1 MKLSNEVKVGLVV
14 TAGIVFLIW
23 GINFLKGTDIFS
35 SRNTYYA
42 IYHNVD
48 GLRESDPIILS
59 GYKVGHVDDLIF
71 LEDRSGQIAVT
82 LMIED
87 RIKVPKNSTV
97 RIITDLLGTRTIDLE
112 MSEFEAYAKSGDTL
126 IAATQPSFTAELNK
140 QVGPIKFKAENLMV
154 SLDSVARMLNLLMN
168 DQNRNSLSKT
178 FSNIEGLT
186 KKLDYQLSRDEGRL
200 FAILDNVSSI
210 TENIKENNE
219 ELTNILK
226 NFSQISDTL
235 AKANLAQTIKQ
246 TNDVLSETEMLFAK
260 INNGEGSMGMLLKD
274 EKLYNNLANSASSLD
289 QLLTDMKQNPKRYVH
304 FSVFGKKEVK

>member
-23 GINFLKGTDIFS
+23 GINYLKGTDIFS
-35 SRNTYYA
+35 SHSTYYA
-42 IYHNVD
+42 IYQNID
-48 GLRESDPIILS
+48 GLKESDPIILS
-59 GYKVGHVDDLIF
+59 GYKVGHVDDLSF
-71 LEDRSGQIAVT
+71 LENRSGQLSVT
-82 LMIED
+82 LLIEE

-97 RIITDLLGTRTIDLE
+97 RIISDLLGTRTIELE
-112 MSEFEAYAKSGDTL
+112 MSEFEAYAESGDTL

-154 SLDSVARMLNLLMN
+154 SLDSVARMLNLLLN
-168 DQNRNSLSKT
+168 DQNRNSISKS

-210 TENIKENNE
+210 TENIKQNNE
-219 ELTNILK
+219 ELSNIIK

-235 AKANLAQTIKQ
+235 AKANIAHTIMQ
-246 TNDVLSETEMLFAK
+246 TNDVLSQTEKMFAK
-260 INNGEGSMGMLLKD
+260 INNGEGSLGMLLKD
-274 EKLYNNLANSASSLD
+274 EQLYNNLTSSSASLD